1 MTVILIMQEMDK
13 FDVKISVISN
23 GLEKCTIFTIK
34 KNLVFINTVQFMN
47 SILYKLVKNLLNN
60 DFKFLSQEFSGDLL
74 ELTKQKGM
82 YPYEYMGSFEKLSED
97 KLPGKGKL
105 FSSLKGE
112 CISGRYYL
120 RAIINW
126 NAFKMNRIG

>member
-1 MTVILIMQEMDK
+1 MTAILIMQEMDK

-23 GLEKCTIFTIK
+23 GLEKCTTFTIK

-47 SILYKLVKNLLNN
+47 SILYKLVKNLLDN

-97 KLPGKGKL
+97 KLPSKGKL